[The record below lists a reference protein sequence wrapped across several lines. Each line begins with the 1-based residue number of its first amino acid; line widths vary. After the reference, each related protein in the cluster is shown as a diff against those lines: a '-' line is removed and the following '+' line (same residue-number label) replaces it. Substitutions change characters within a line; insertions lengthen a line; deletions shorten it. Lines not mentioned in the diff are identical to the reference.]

1 MKTIGFI
8 GGMSWESSAVYYQ
21 LANRLVNE
29 KLGKSHSSQNIMLSV
44 DFQEIAELQHAG
56 KWEALTSIM
65 VGAAAKL
72 EKAGADGIV
81 ICTNTM
87 HLMAPE
93 VQKAVSIPLL
103 HIADAVGESIKAR
116 GIDRVGL
123 LGTRFTMEKG
133 FYKEML
139 EAKFGIGV
147 ITPDE
152 GDRAQVHDIIYNEL
166 VRGIFKPESRD
177 IYRQVVDKLQE
188 RGAGGVILGCTEIP
202 LLIQQ
207 EHVEVPLFDTTTIHA
222 EKAVEWQLG

>member
-8 GGMSWESSAVYYQ
+8 GGMSWESSAIYYQ
-21 LANRLVNE
+21 LANRLV
-29 KLGKSHSSQNIMLSV
+29 KKRLGQSHSSQNIMLSV

-56 KWEALTSIM
+56 KWEELTSIM
-65 VGAAAKL
+65 VDAAVKL
-72 EKAGADGIV
+72 EKAGAESIV

-87 HLMAPE
+87 HLMAPD
-93 VQKAVSIPLL
+93 VQQAVSIPLL
-103 HIADAVGESIKAR
+103 HIADAVGEAIKAR
-116 GIDRVGL
+116 GIDTVAL
-123 LGTRFTMEKG
+123 LGTGFTMEKG

-152 GDRAQVHDIIYNEL
+152 GDRALVHNIIYREL
-166 VRGIFKPESRD
+166 VRGIFRPESRD
-177 IYRQVVDKLQE
+177 IYGQVIGRLQE

-207 EHVEVPLFDTTTIHA
+207 EHVEIPLFDTTTIHA